1 MDIVSWNVNSVGAR
15 LPLVLDWLATE
26 QPDVLCLQETKS
38 PDPSFPRAAFEAL
51 GYHVAFSGQKSYNG
65 VAILSKHPLQAVTMG
80 LPYDETTGQ
89 RRLIAATIQGIHIIN
104 VYIPNGSEVGS
115 EKFQYKL
122 GWLAAFR
129 EFLEAYD
136 PQTPVLVCGDFNIC
150 PGPLDVFDVAAMTN
164 QVGYHPEE
172 RAALERIQAWGL
184 VDTFRALHPD
194 RQEFSWWDYRQ
205 ASFRRNRGL
214 RIDHIWTTAPLAARC
229 ERAWIDPAPRKL
241 EKPSDHT
248 PVLARFQ
255 D

>member
-129 EFLEAYD
+129 EFLESYD
-136 PQTPVLVCGDFNIC
+136 PQTPVVVCGDFNIC

-172 RAALERIQAWGL
+172 RPPWSGFKPGGL
-184 VDTFRALHPD
+184 WIPFAPSILTAKNLAGGITGKLLFGVTGG
-194 RQEFSWWDYRQ
+194 Y
-205 ASFRRNRGL
+205 GL
-214 RIDHIWTTAPLAARC
+214 IIFGPPPPWQPGVNGLGLTLP
-229 ERAWIDPAPRKL
+229 PAN
-241 EKPSDHT
+241 
-248 PVLARFQ
+248 
-255 D
+255 